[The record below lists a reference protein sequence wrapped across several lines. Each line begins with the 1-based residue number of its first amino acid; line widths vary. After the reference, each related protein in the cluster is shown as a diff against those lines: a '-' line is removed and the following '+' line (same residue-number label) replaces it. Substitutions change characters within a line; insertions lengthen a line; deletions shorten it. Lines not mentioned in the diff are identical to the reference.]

1 MIIKG
6 ILSEE
11 AKPKITSYFAK
22 DDDFSF
28 LVDAGNGNLPISD
41 IKNLQAIFLTHA
53 HADHTIAFFRSEFIN
68 HLGGN
73 VKIFATKTT
82 KALLKVL
89 IKNQHEIDMVRDRFT
104 PAFQKSIDQILNRII
119 EVTYDHQINLM
130 PGRRVTF
137 YKAGHMLGA
146 AMVYYES
153 DDQSVLFTGDM
164 DFAWISQK
172 DNRIDLYRSYDQR
185 IWEKIKPTMVIADG
199 TTISQSF
206 FEDGFG
212 FKHDKI
218 TKIVKDILDSHHK
231 RPFFL
236 LTRYDKA
243 IPIARRLAQDERLKD
258 YKIVYG
264 SEFLPT
270 NRVVYEAGYDIY
282 QPGKLYQDFGVL
294 NDVMRRQFENHNHV
308 YITAKK
314 SNIKAS
320 RDYAVSLH
328 IAFDDLLAFLSMFPD
343 ARIVISHYNLDE
355 SMAYKSFCQQRH
367 FELFNPNEAIE
378 IE

>member
-11 AKPKITSYFAK
+11 SKPKITSYYCQ
-22 DDDFSF
+22 DGDFIF
-28 LVDAGNGNLPISD
+28 MLDAGNGNIPVLEVKAI
-41 IKNLQAIFLTHA
+41 QAIFLTHA

-68 HLGGN
+68 HLDEN

-82 KALLKVL
+82 KELLKVL
-89 IKNQHEIDMVRDRFT
+89 IKNQHEIDMVRDRYT
-104 PAFQKSIDQILNRII
+104 PTLQKKIDLILARIV
-119 EVTYDHQINLM
+119 EVSFDNKINLSASQHI
-130 PGRRVTF
+130 TF

-146 AMVYYES
+146 AMVYYENANNG
-153 DDQSVLFTGDM
+153 VLFTGDM

-172 DNRIDLYRSYDQR
+172 DNKVDLYRSYDQR
-185 IWEKIKPTMVIADG
+185 IAEKIKPTMVVADG

-206 FEDGFG
+206 FKDGFG

-218 TKIVKDILDSHHK
+218 TQIIKDILNSHHK
-231 RPFFL
+231 RPFYL

-243 IPIARRLAQDERLKD
+243 IPIAKRLAQDERLKD

-264 SEFLPT
+264 SEFLTT

-282 QPGKLYQDFGVL
+282 QIGKLYQDFGVL
-294 NDVMRRQFENHNHV
+294 SDVMRAQFENHNHV
-308 YITAKK
+308 YITSKK
-314 SNIKAS
+314 SNTKAS

-328 IAFDDLLAFLSMFPD
+328 IAFEDLLKFLSLFSES
-343 ARIVISHYNLDE
+343 RIVISHYNLDE
-355 SMAYKSFCQQRH
+355 SKAYESFCKRRN
-367 FELFNPNEAIE
+367 FELFNPNEVIHY
-378 IE
+378 